1 MRFHFKKIIACL
13 LAVCLTCSAFAG
25 CGKNSGEESGNTAPG
40 KGEKPQETRYITFAG
55 HEYPI
60 NEKVPANEYDASLF
74 RVDGSYA
81 RYGDHSL
88 LGVDVSSFQDEI
100 DWGEVKASGV
110 DFVMVRVGYRG
121 HTEGLLH
128 EDNRFRENMANAY
141 KAGMK
146 IGVYFFGQA
155 ITLDEV
161 AEEADYVLDL
171 IEPYRDTI
179 TLPVVYDWEHAA
191 WDTRTVGTDPEKI
204 VDIMNYFC
212 NRMEDAGYRSML
224 YINNWMAYQELD
236 IVKIQHRDWWLAEWF
251 VDDGNPAP
259 TFYYK
264 YEMLQYSSR
273 GSVPG
278 IPAEVDM
285 NILFEDY
292 TEEP

>member
-60 NEKVPANEYDASLF
+60 NEEVPANEYDASLF

-128 EDNRFRENMANAY
+128 EDNRFRENMVNAY

-179 TLPVVYDWEHAA
+179 T
-191 WDTRTVGTDPEKI
+191 
-204 VDIMNYFC
+204 
-212 NRMEDAGYRSML
+212 
-224 YINNWMAYQELD
+224 
-236 IVKIQHRDWWLAEWF
+236 
-251 VDDGNPAP
+251 
-259 TFYYK
+259 
-264 YEMLQYSSR
+264 
-273 GSVPG
+273 
-278 IPAEVDM
+278 
-285 NILFEDY
+285 
-292 TEEP
+292 

>member
-1 MRFHFKKIIACL
+1 MQISFKKIISCL
-13 LAVCLTCSAFAG
+13 LVLCLICAASA
-25 CGKNSGEESGNTAPG
+25 CGKSNDEESQTPG
-40 KGEKPQETRYITFAG
+40 KGDKPEEPRYITFAG
-55 HEYPI
+55 RQYPI
-60 NEKVPANEYDASLF
+60 NDNVPANEYDPALFTVENGYAS
-74 RVDGSYA
+74 
-81 RYGDHSL
+81 YGEDSL

-110 DFVMVRVGYRG
+110 DFAIIRVGYRG

-141 KAGMK
+141 KAGLK

-161 AEEADYVLDL
+161 AEEVEYVLEL

-212 NRMEDAGYRSML
+212 NRVEDEGYMSML
-224 YINNWMAYQELD
+224 YINNYMAYDELD
-236 IVKIQHRDWWLAEWF
+236 IEKIQHRDWWLAEWF
-251 VDDGNPAP
+251 VDDENPAP

-264 YEMLQYSSR
+264 YEMLQYTSR

-285 NILFEDY
+285 NILFKDY
-292 TEEP
+292 SEGSS